1 VSETM
6 AHVPETDVPVTEIA
20 AVAEEAEALP
30 ALAGHVDTWRRDG
43 VYGWAWY
50 PDRPDERV
58 VLELRHGAEV
68 VAVFTADRPRSD
80 LAANGVGDGCHAF
93 ECPLPPELADVL
105 PADLSIVV
113 AGTGQPVPRSDLQV
127 SSSLVNGL
135 LDRLSA
141 LEGVA
146 GALAAQS
153 STATRMAEGSVL
165 HADGVRQDVA
175 RLGADLAALAAG
187 LDDLRARDLA
197 DLRRRFEET
206 DAFLMRVDRILADLP
221 DRVASEEAAA
231 RSRRTAFLVNAALCA
246 LSAALATAATLFLM
260 R

>member
-1 VSETM
+1 M
-6 AHVPETDVPVTEIA
+6 PDVGA
-20 AVAEEAEALP
+20 AVKDAATAEAETAGTEAPPP

-50 PDRPDERV
+50 PDQPDTRV
-58 VLELRHGAEV
+58 VLELRHGPTV

-113 AGTGQPVPRSDLQV
+113 AGTGQAVPRSDLQV

-135 LDRLSA
+135 VDRIAA

-146 GALAAQS
+146 SALAAQS
-153 STATRMAEGSVL
+153 GNACRIAEASSQRV
-165 HADGVRQDVA
+165 DGVRQDVA
-175 RLGADLAALAAG
+175 RLGGDLAALAAG
-187 LDDLRARDLA
+187 LGELREREIAG
-197 DLRRRFEET
+197 LRRKLEEN
-206 DAFLMRVDRILADLP
+206 DAFLLRFDRILADLP
-221 DRVASEEAAA
+221 DREAWERALG
-231 RSRRTAFLVNAALCA
+231 RSRWTALALNVALCA
-246 LSAALATAATLFLM
+246 LASALAAFLTYALIK
-260 R
+260 